1 MSQILPHGRKRSATL
16 ITAAGLQMVVVQ
28 TKQNA
33 ALRWL
38 PLRDP
43 AQLARHVEITD
54 VVPCTPGLIEK
65 WADELASLIHER
77 CGNNRII
84 IDRLDGDARA
94 ALESRGIEVGFDQ
107 DVIEQARRIKTV
119 DEQKAQAHSALV
131 CETALSMMHEQTR
144 PGASEN
150 ELWATLVHVNAALG
164 GDYIETR
171 LVVSGTKTNPW
182 LSEAGTKNG
191 VKLEEMVRIT
201 ATGTERVA
209 TFPFEDELLAA

>member
-38 PLRDP
+38 PLCDP

-94 ALESRGIEVGFDQ
+94 ALESRGIEVGFGQ

-131 CETALSMMHEQTR
+131 CETELSMMHEQTR
-144 PGASEN
+144 PAPLRTSFGPRLCMSTLHWRVITSKPV
-150 ELWATLVHVNAALG
+150 LWSREPRQTPGYRKPAQ
-164 GDYIETR
+164 R
-171 LVVSGTKTNPW
+171 
-182 LSEAGTKNG
+182 
-191 VKLEEMVRIT
+191 T
-201 ATGTERVA
+201 A
-209 TFPFEDELLAA
+209 